1 MQQTRPIFSSHFQ
14 RKRTDK
20 SHKTRSLI
28 KRHRQIIDICR
39 LQETKITEH
48 FDKTTL
54 HGNRLI
60 TIPSNSQH
68 YSNGFI
74 LNKKW
79 KN

>member
-28 KRHRQIIDICR
+28 KRLRQIIDICR
-39 LQETKITEH
+39 LQETKTTEH
-48 FDKTTL
+48 FDKTTP
-54 HGNRLI
+54 HRNRLI
-60 TIPSNSQH
+60 AIPSNSQH
-68 YSNGFI
+68 YSNDFI